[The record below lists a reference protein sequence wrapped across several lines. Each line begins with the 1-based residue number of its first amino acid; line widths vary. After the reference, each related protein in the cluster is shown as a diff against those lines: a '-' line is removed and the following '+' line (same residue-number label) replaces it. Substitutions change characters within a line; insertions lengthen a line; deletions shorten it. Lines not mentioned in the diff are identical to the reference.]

1 MKVKLLQIL
10 FCFCLVWMMLTDA
23 AGSPA
28 STVQLDYQLYTNSLG
43 DEYSRVNFPAHKNK
57 TILKLNSNY
66 SIGPLLE
73 TGDEWNEFDIRH
85 LPRADVSIEK
95 YFGKSDIHPFIALQT
110 SAEVNVGEMEPQPL
124 IQAKNLIAGVS
135 LGPEDDF
142 RTSFGVIKGTGFHS
156 KESSTGL
163 IGSAGVSKQ
172 NFGVATSFVIESISE
187 TSSPSKF
194 SAGAYYGKNKSRFVI
209 EYDKQFDK
217 EYDPSEISFGVR
229 HAREW
234 NSRDVFLFSSYA
246 FGTDSAPGSAP
257 RFNIGITFNLQKN
270 KDLNPEDEVEDDT
283 EEEIET
289 IDDEVVAV
297 EDDNEED
304 DDIII
309 VTQIDTD
316 PKTDTGDDTNT
327 GKNNKA
333 AGTSKQLKSK
343 DRNTYRRNKP
353 SETRVSETQPQIGE
367 KNMPNPT
374 TDQTNSYELQPA
386 SPITPESLGQLS
398 ESNPSDPT
406 LTLLLALLAVVGGG
420 AAWKFYTQYS
430 EQKHDQKMKQ
440 MEIDAKMQGLQG
452 AQPPPCQAANVK
464 LETEIKEIKA
474 RLGKI
479 DQKMSLNADF
489 DGDLL
494 TRKFKK
500 LERRVKDLEGDEE

>member
-1 MKVKLLQIL
+1 MKVNLLQIL
-10 FCFCLVWMMLTDA
+10 FCFFLFWMTLTDSA
-23 AGSPA
+23 ASPE
-28 STVQLDYQLYTNSLG
+28 SFVNLDYQLYTNSLG
-43 DEYSRVNFPAHKNK
+43 DEYNRVHFPADKNK

-85 LPRADVSIEK
+85 LPRADVSIEQ
-95 YFGKSDIHPFIALQT
+95 YFGKSDIHPFVALQT
-110 SAEVNVGEMEPQPL
+110 SAEVNIGEMEPQPVV
-124 IQAKNLIAGVS
+124 QAKNLIAGVS
-135 LGPEDDF
+135 LGPEGDF
-142 RTSFGVIKGTGFHS
+142 RTSIGVIKGTGFHS
-156 KESSTGL
+156 KENSTGL

-172 NFGVATSFVIESISE
+172 NFGVATSFVLENISE

-194 SAGAYYGKNKSRFVI
+194 SAGTYYGKNKSRFMI

-217 EYDPSEISFGVR
+217 EYNPADISIGVR

-234 NSRDVFLFSSYA
+234 NSRDVFLFSSFAYGLDSSP
-246 FGTDSAPGSAP
+246 GTSP

-289 IDDEVVAV
+289 IDDEVVAAV
-297 EDDNEED
+297 DDNDEED
-304 DDIII
+304 DDI
-309 VTQIDTD
+309 VSTQINLD
-316 PKTDTGDDTNT
+316 PKPDVGDDTNT
-327 GKNNKA
+327 DKSKTA
-333 AGTSKQLKSK
+333 AGTNKKLKSK
-343 DRNTYRRNKP
+343 DRNTYRRNKS
-353 SETRVSETQPQIGE
+353 SEAKASETQPQLGE

-374 TDQTNSYELQPA
+374 IDQTNSHELQPA
-386 SPITPESLGQLS
+386 GTITPESLGQLS
-398 ESNPSDPT
+398 ASNPSDPT

-452 AQPPPCQAANVK
+452 AQPPPCQTANVK